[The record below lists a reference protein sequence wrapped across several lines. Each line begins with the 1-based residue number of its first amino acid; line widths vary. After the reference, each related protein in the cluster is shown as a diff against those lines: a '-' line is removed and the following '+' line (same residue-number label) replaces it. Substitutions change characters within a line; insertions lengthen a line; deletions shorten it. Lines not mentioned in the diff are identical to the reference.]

1 MSLINQ
7 VLLEL
12 EKRRASGSERATV
25 PDHVRALPES
35 SEGHRALWLVAA
47 GAAVVALAAVAWLA
61 LAGFDFPRHAAAP
74 APAAAETGTVIER
87 VVAASAVAVTDVT
100 PQEAAAESDMDR
112 SRLAARMSFELSRAP
127 AAGQIEV
134 AQVAADRPPGL
145 IPAASVLARSEDAR
159 EGSTVSARESAPN
172 PAAAAPRA
180 ERQRSKPTMASVT
193 EQPDPKQGIEKQVRQ
208 PTPRELSDNEYRK
221 AAVFLHQGRLA
232 EAQEGFRAALK
243 LYPGHHGARQAL
255 VALLVEGKQRAEAE
269 AVLQEGIKLA
279 PEQIGFAMTLARL
292 QLDRGDS
299 AGAIATL
306 QGSLAYAQESPD
318 YIAFFAAMLQ
328 RQGRHE
334 EAIAQFLVAL
344 RAKPG
349 AGVWWLGLAM
359 SLQAVNRAPEAQ
371 DAYRRA
377 KNSNSLN
384 PELTAFADQ
393 RLRQLQ

>member
-1 MSLINQ
+1 
-7 VLLEL
+7 
-12 EKRRASGSERATV
+12 
-25 PDHVRALPES
+25 
-35 SEGHRALWLVAA
+35 
-47 GAAVVALAAVAWLA
+47 
-61 LAGFDFPRHAAAP
+61 
-74 APAAAETGTVIER
+74 
-87 VVAASAVAVTDVT
+87 
-100 PQEAAAESDMDR
+100 
-112 SRLAARMSFELSRAP
+112 
-127 AAGQIEV
+127 
-134 AQVAADRPPGL
+134 
-145 IPAASVLARSEDAR
+145 
-159 EGSTVSARESAPN
+159 
-172 PAAAAPRA
+172 
-180 ERQRSKPTMASVT
+180 
-193 EQPDPKQGIEKQVRQ
+193 
-208 PTPRELSDNEYRK
+208 
-221 AAVFLHQGRLA
+221 
-232 EAQEGFRAALK
+232 
-243 LYPGHHGARQAL
+243 
-255 VALLVEGKQRAEAE
+255 
-269 AVLQEGIKLA
+269 
-279 PEQIGFAMTLARL
+279 MTLARL